1 MRRGDKLNLYMTVL
15 WLTFA
20 VIAFTFILLNIKKI
34 ANEEVML
41 SFISTFLILVICFI
55 VKIYKILK

>member
-1 MRRGDKLNLYMTVL
+1 MTVL